1 MNRLK
6 LETQS
11 TRSSDHTE
19 DMVSTGAYFM
29 LPLKDYCE
37 HWREWIIS
45 IEVVFIPFLF
55 FQLILLTLYR
65 KVRMC

>member
-45 IEVVFIPFLF
+45 IEVVFIPFLYQF
-55 FQLILLTLYR
+55 WVVATSLI
-65 KVRMC
+65 KIN